1 MDIKEEIKNSIRL
14 SEVIGKN
21 ISLKRRDKSNY
32 IAICPFHKEKT
43 PSFNISDDKGFFHC
57 FGCGKNGD
65 IFSYVMETENI
76 SFIDALKKLAAQA
89 GVSYNHIF
97 SENPKLENRLHLLK
111 RVSDSYVQNLNAPI
125 GEKVRIYLH
134 ERGIDKSII
143 QNFRIGYSGNLK
155 SNDYLVSR
163 LKEEGFS
170 IEDMIDIGLVKE
182 NQKKKYVF
190 YFQQRLMI
198 PILNNS
204 GKVIAFGGRLIG
216 EGNPKYLNSPE
227 TFLFH
232 KSKQL
237 FGIINAK
244 KNLNKKRLVVCE
256 GYMDVISL
264 TSHGYPAVASLGTAL
279 TEYQIENIF
288 NISDEAFLVF
298 DGDNAGKNATLKVF
312 EKYLPKLKL
321 NKKLK
326 FVFLPD
332 RLDPEEFINQNGLNE
347 FEGILDG
354 ALGALDMLW
363 MQGLKTIRENE
374 PETHAYFW
382 DYLRTKVNTIENNSI
397 KQAFRDEIEK
407 RIRVFRNNNNNTFK
421 KSISSRLEV
430 YDPRFFSLKKNLP
443 KTGIEI
449 KIGAII
455 YIMLTFP
462 KVISAFDER
471 ISLIN
476 FRRKE
481 MNELKEAILKSVNND
496 PQINS
501 KNIQQD
507 MITKGFTVQIKN
519 IMQSNYPSRL
529 NLDFNNINNET
540 INKVFR
546 ELLYLVEITK
556 TSFSK
561 NNKN

>member
-1 MDIKEEIKNSIRL
+1 MCIRDRDIKEEIKNSIRL

-32 IAICPFHKEKT
+32 IALCPFHKEKT
-43 PSFNISDDKGFFHC
+43 PSFNVSDDKGFFHC

-65 IFSYVMETENI
+65 IFTYVMEMENVT
-76 SFIDALKKLAAQA
+76 FVDALKKLADQA
-89 GVSYNHIF
+89 GINYNHDTF
-97 SENPKLENRLHLLK
+97 SENPKLKNQLHLLK

-125 GEKVRIYLH
+125 GEKVRNYLY
-134 ERGIDKSII
+134 ERGINKSII

-155 SNDYLVSR
+155 SNDYLVLR

-170 IEDMIDIGLVKE
+170 ISDMIEIGLVKE
-182 NQKKKYVF
+182 NQNKKHIF

-237 FGIINAK
+237 FGVMNAK
-244 KNLNKKRLVVCE
+244 KYLNNKRLVVCE

-279 TEYQIENIF
+279 TENQIENIF

-298 DGDNAGKNATLKVF
+298 DGDNAGQNATLRVF

-332 RLDPEEFINQNGLNE
+332 RLDPEEFINKNGLNE
-347 FEGILDG
+347 FEKILDKITPDYG
-354 ALGALDMLW
+354 KPVI
-363 MQGLKTIRENE
+363 GLSGSGFATPCLVILRLLSLSSTSIR
-374 PETHAYFW
+374 A
-382 DYLRTKVNTIENNSI
+382 
-397 KQAFRDEIEK
+397 
-407 RIRVFRNNNNNTFK
+407 FK
-421 KSISSRLEV
+421 KSL
-430 YDPRFFSLKKNLP
+430 SLK
-443 KTGIEI
+443 
-449 KIGAII
+449 
-455 YIMLTFP
+455 
-462 KVISAFDER
+462 VSATSCATR
-471 ISLIN
+471 IFILSIVAGPTEDCPL
-476 FRRKE
+476 F
-481 MNELKEAILKSVNND
+481 ILKSAFRPFISANNSLRYSSANAALESSGIILD
-496 PQINS
+496 
-501 KNIQQD
+501 
-507 MITKGFTVQIKN
+507 
-519 IMQSNYPSRL
+519 RL
-529 NLDFNNINNET
+529 L
-540 INKVFR
+540 
-546 ELLYLVEITK
+546 
-556 TSFSK
+556 SG
-561 NNKN
+561 

>member
-32 IAICPFHKEKT
+32 IALCPFHKEKT
-43 PSFNISDDKGFFHC
+43 PSFNVSDDKGFFHC

-65 IFSYVMETENI
+65 IFTYVMEKENI
-76 SFIDALKKLAAQA
+76 TFLDALKKLADQA
-89 GVSYNHIF
+89 GINYNYDTF
-97 SENPKLENRLHLLK
+97 SENPKLKNQLHLLK

-125 GEKVRIYLH
+125 GEKVRNYLY
-134 ERGIDKSII
+134 ERGINKSII

-155 SNDYLVSR
+155 SNDYLVLR

-170 IEDMIDIGLVKE
+170 ISDMIEIGLVKE
-182 NQKKKYVF
+182 NQNKKHIF

-204 GKVIAFGGRLIG
+204 GKVIAFGGRLIA

-237 FGIINAK
+237 FGVMNAK
-244 KNLNKKRLVVCE
+244 KYLNNKRLVVCE

-279 TEYQIENIF
+279 TENQIENIF
-288 NISDEAFLVF
+288 NISNEAFLVF
-298 DGDNAGKNATLKVF
+298 DGDNAGQNATLRVF
-312 EKYLPKLKL
+312 ENYLPKLKL

-326 FVFLPD
+326 FVFLPEY
-332 RLDPEEFINQNGLNE
+332 LDPEEFINKNGLNE
-347 FEGILDG
+347 FEKVLDG
-354 ALGALDMLW
+354 AIGALDMIW
-363 MQGLKTIRENE
+363 MQGLKQIKEND
-374 PETHAYFW
+374 PESHAFFW
-382 DYLRTKVNTIENNSI
+382 NYLRSKVNMIQNINI
-397 KQAFRDEIEK
+397 KLAFRDEIEK
-407 RIRVFRNNNNNTFK
+407 RIKLFRKRNGNPFNKLNSLF
-421 KSISSRLEV
+421 SIKR
-430 YDPRFFSLKKNLP
+430 NLP

-455 YIMLTFP
+455 YLMLLSP
-462 KVISAFDER
+462 ELSLKFDEK
-471 ISLIN
+471 ISLID
-476 FRRKE
+476 FRKKNL
-481 MNELKEAILKSVNND
+481 NELKKAILKSVNKS

-501 KNIQQD
+501 KDLQQD
-507 MITKGFTVQIKN
+507 MITKGFTIQVKN
-519 IMQSNYPSRL
+519 FMKSNYPSRL
-529 NLDFNNINNET
+529 NLDLKNINDVKVE
-540 INKVFR
+540 KVFQ
-546 ELLYLVEITK
+546 ELLDLVDIRNISYPE
-556 TSFSK
+556 
-561 NNKN
+561 NKQN

>member
-32 IAICPFHKEKT
+32 IALCPFHKEKT
-43 PSFNISDDKGFFHC
+43 PSFNVSDDKGFFHC

-65 IFSYVMETENI
+65 IFTYVMEMENI
-76 SFIDALKKLAAQA
+76 TFVDALKKLADQE
-89 GVSYNHIF
+89 GMNFNYDTL
-97 SENPKLENRLHLLK
+97 SENPKLKNQLHLLK

-125 GEKVRIYLH
+125 GEKVRNYLY
-134 ERGIDKSII
+134 ERGINKSII

-155 SNDYLVSR
+155 SNDYLVLR

-170 IEDMIDIGLVKE
+170 ISDMIEIGLVKE
-182 NQKKKYVF
+182 NQNKKHIF
-190 YFQQRLMI
+190 YFQQRLMF

-237 FGIINAK
+237 FGVINAK
-244 KNLNKKRLVVCE
+244 KYLNNKRLVVCE

-279 TEYQIENIF
+279 TENQIENIF

-298 DGDNAGKNATLKVF
+298 DGDNAGQNATLRVF

-332 RLDPEEFINQNGLNE
+332 RLDPEEFINKNGLNE
-347 FEGILDG
+347 FEKILDG
-354 ALGALDMLW
+354 AMGALDMIW
-363 MQGLKTIRENE
+363 MQGLKKIKEND
-374 PETHAYFW
+374 PESHALFW
-382 DYLRTKVNTIENNSI
+382 NYLRSKVNLIENINI

-407 RIRVFRNNNNNTFK
+407 RIKLFRKKNSNPFNKFNN
-421 KSISSRLEV
+421 LEV
-430 YDPRFFSLKKNLP
+430 FNSNLFSIKRNLP

-455 YIMLTFP
+455 YIMLLSP
-462 KVISAFDER
+462 KISLEFDEK
-471 ISLIN
+471 ISLID
-476 FRRKE
+476 FRKADL
-481 MNELKEAILKSVNND
+481 NELKQAILNSVSKS

-501 KNIQQD
+501 IDLQQD
-507 MITKGFTVQIKN
+507 MITKGFTIQIKKF
-519 IMQSNYPSRL
+519 MQSNYPSRL
-529 NLDFNNINNET
+529 DLDLNDINDE
-540 INKVFR
+540 KVKKIFQ
-546 ELLYLVEITK
+546 ELLDLVDIRK
-556 TSFSK
+556 ISFSE
-561 NNKN
+561 NNQN

>member
-32 IAICPFHKEKT
+32 IALCPFHKEKT
-43 PSFNISDDKGFFHC
+43 PSFNVSDDKGFFHC

-65 IFSYVMETENI
+65 IFTYLMEMENVT
-76 SFIDALKKLAAQA
+76 FVDALKKLADQA
-89 GVSYNHIF
+89 GINYNYDTF
-97 SENPKLENRLHLLK
+97 SENPKLKNQLHLLK

-125 GEKVRIYLH
+125 GEKVRNYLY
-134 ERGIDKSII
+134 ERGINKSII

-155 SNDYLVSR
+155 SNDYLVLR

-170 IEDMIDIGLVKE
+170 ISDMIEIGLVKE
-182 NQKKKYVF
+182 NQNKKHTF

-237 FGIINAK
+237 FGVMNAK
-244 KNLNKKRLVVCE
+244 KYLNNKRLVVCE

-279 TEYQIENIF
+279 TENQIENIF

-298 DGDNAGKNATLKVF
+298 DGDNAGQNATLRVF

-332 RLDPEEFINQNGLNE
+332 RLDPEEFINKNGLNE
-347 FEGILDG
+347 FEKILDG
-354 ALGALDMLW
+354 AMGALDMIW
-363 MQGLKTIRENE
+363 MQGLKKIKEND
-374 PETHAYFW
+374 PESHALFW
-382 DYLRTKVNTIENNSI
+382 NYLRSKVNLIENINI
-397 KQAFRDEIEK
+397 KQAFRDEIEMADTPYQSSSDLILIK
-407 RIRVFRNNNNNTFK
+407 SKDVVPTINGDRFEYLPYRINKENTKVGYLIKIYEGTKYIAYINKSK
-421 KSISSRLEV
+421 KFMEAKIARTSLENSFPPRYVDDSKIYISISG
-430 YDPRFFSLKKNLP
+430 N
-443 KTGIEI
+443 TAIEI
-449 KIGAII
+449 KNSKKSVLKLFGNQVNLKKFIKSEKIR
-455 YIMLTFP
+455 
-462 KVISAFDER
+462 FDSTE
-471 ISLIN
+471 SLI
-476 FRRKE
+476 RV
-481 MNELKEAILKSVNND
+481 LKFLEN
-496 PQINS
+496 
-501 KNIQQD
+501 
-507 MITKGFTVQIKN
+507 
-519 IMQSNYPSRL
+519 
-529 NLDFNNINNET
+529 
-540 INKVFR
+540 
-546 ELLYLVEITK
+546 
-556 TSFSK
+556 
-561 NNKN
+561 